1 MKFIN
6 IYKTLDKIAYI
17 QKKDKADIS
26 KSAVVIMCADNGIA
40 DSSIAEIAVKTA
52 GGESE
57 YSRMAKAADA
67 DVFTLNAGIRDKAMS
82 EWLIDR
88 KTADG
93 TENIMYKPA
102 MSDES
107 MAFAVRSGIEMVKS
121 LKIGDYKII
130 GASSINSGGNIPM
143 EAVLYALTGYNAVSD
158 CAKEIV
164 SKYSFKSVNRI
175 LSTVGSFEIAAMSGL
190 FLGGVL
196 CDMPVMI
203 DDDISAV
210 AAFMAYAIEPKVK
223 NIAVAGCCQ
232 SEISRQIF
240 ETMNIESI
248 TDIQT
253 ERTVEGVSVAL
264 AVMKIALAAFKF

>member
-17 QKKDKADIS
+17 QKKNKADIS

-130 GASSINSGGNIPM
+130 GGGNIPM

-240 ETMNIESI
+240 ETMNIEPI